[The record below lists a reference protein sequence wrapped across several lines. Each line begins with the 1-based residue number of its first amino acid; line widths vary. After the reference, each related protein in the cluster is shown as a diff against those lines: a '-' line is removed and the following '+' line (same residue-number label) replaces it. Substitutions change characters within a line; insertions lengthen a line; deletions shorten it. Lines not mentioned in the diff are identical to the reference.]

1 MQIEQKEQL
10 RLALQDCGFSR
21 VGFTD
26 TFPSRHQQYWRAWT
40 NAGYAGE
47 MLWLSTRRDL
57 RTGSLGVPELLDG
70 AQTAIV
76 LAVSYNHPSVNPEP
90 GTGVIAKYAQGMDYH
105 NVIKRM
111 TKQGMSEIERIYPG
125 SKSRAATDS
134 APIPERELAV
144 RAGVGWQGRHTNVIV
159 TGLGNYAF
167 LSVILTTAEIEPDIR
182 EKQLEGCGTCTRC
195 MQECPTG
202 ALVAP
207 NTLDPRRCIS
217 YWTIE
222 AKESIPL
229 DIRPLMGNR
238 IFGCDICIDVCPWN
252 SKASTDTLT
261 QFAWNSALGA
271 LDLADLFTN
280 LASDEW
286 FKQTF
291 AGTPVLRTGRAGLR
305 RNVAVA
311 IGNTNLT
318 DLIPI
323 LEAGLGD
330 SSDVVQEHTSWALE
344 RLMSRQATV
353 QTSQSR

>member
-1 MQIEQKEQL
+1 MQTEPKEQL
-10 RLALQDCGFSR
+10 RKALLACGFSS

-26 TFPSRHQQYWRAWT
+26 TQPSRHQPYWRAWT

-47 MLWLSTRRDL
+47 MLWLSTRREL
-57 RTGSLGVPELLDG
+57 RTGPLGVSELLDG

-76 LAVSYNHPSVNPEP
+76 LAVSYNHPNVVAGPTD
-90 GTGVIAKYAQGMDYH
+90 GIIAKYAQGLDYH
-105 NVIKRM
+105 NVIRSM
-111 TKQGMSEIERIYPG
+111 TKQGMKEIDALFPG

-144 RAGVGWQGRHTNVIV
+144 RAGIGWQGRHTNVIV
-159 TGLGNYAF
+159 PGLGNYAF
-167 LSVILTTAEIEPDIR
+167 LSVILTTACIAPDHR
-182 EKQLEGCGTCTRC
+182 EKPLEGCGTCTRC
-195 MQECPTG
+195 MQVCPTG

-222 AKESIPL
+222 AKESIPV

-238 IFGCDICIDVCPWN
+238 IFGCDICVDICPWN
-252 SKASTDTLT
+252 SQASNDTLT
-261 QFAWNSALGA
+261 QFAWNSSLGA
-271 LDLADLFTN
+271 MDLGNLFGN
-280 LASDEW
+280 LSSDDW

-311 IGNTNLT
+311 IGNTNQRALV
-318 DLIPI
+318 PV
-323 LEAGLGD
+323 LEEGLSD
-330 SSDVVQEHTSWALE
+330 VSDVVKEHTLWALE
-344 RLMSRQATV
+344 RLKAV
-353 QTSQSR
+353 